1 MKNTLSIKG
10 GNRALLFTIAIALAA
25 GILLVSCGGGYG
37 GGGGGGAAPGVFVL
51 TSPSPGEPGGSTTP
65 NLMWTASAGAT
76 GYYVDIKT
84 SAEAS
89 YTRIATV
96 MAPTTNYQIVLVSAL
111 TVSTNYD
118 WQITA
123 YTYYGTMIAGPQ
135 SFTTGL

>member
-25 GILLVSCGGGYG
+25 GILLVSCGGGGYG
-37 GGGGGGAAPGVFVL
+37 GGGGGGTAPGMFTL
-51 TSPSPGEPGGSTTP
+51 TSPSDGEPGVSTTP
-65 NLMWTASAGAT
+65 NLTWTASTGAI

-84 SAEAS
+84 PAEVS

-96 MAPTTNYQIVLVSAL
+96 MAPTTNYQIASAL
-111 TVSTNYD
+111 TALTIYD

-123 YTYYGTMIAGPQ
+123 YNYYGTMIAGPQ
-135 SFTTGL
+135 SFATGP

>member
-10 GNRALLFTIAIALAA
+10 GNRALLFTIATVFAA
-25 GILLVSCGGGYG
+25 AILLVSCGGY
-37 GGGGGGAAPGVFVL
+37 GGGGGGAAPGMFVL
-51 TSPSPGEPGGSTTP
+51 TSPSAGEPGVSTTP

-118 WQITA
+118 
-123 YTYYGTMIAGPQ
+123 GPDVDRLDR
-135 SFTTGL
+135 GDRVLR